1 MIRLLIMMAALAA
14 CAGCGMPTLRESFE
28 QTSARCM
35 AAVRDDDL
43 RKAHAD
49 CRYAS
54 SNAEQYSSLGT
65 PALRSDLLLQH
76 GRALRAANAHL
87 PNLDHHVVT
96 QIESSLRESLKREE
110 AATPRDDRRVGLRL
124 MELANFYWTRK
135 RFADGQPYAIRLKPL
150 LASYSADERIG
161 MAALVESYEKV
172 LAERT
177 QRAEAARAAGERA
190 KNEFLATIAA
200 RSARE
205 NKAVPARV
213 EDPGLAIVWCVS
225 PMPIGDSAVVSAI
238 DVERSLGHPAGIL
251 SIQGDRAFIC
261 ENTAAGQ
268 RIIAW
273 REWACRGPATSRLQ
287 FASCVLTRWDDGVPE
302 AFAPGQ
308 DEGKLLRSFPQT
320 IRSTVT
326 ESQSGKLRGAALFEP
341 PKWQP
346 RWP

>member
-1 MIRLLIMMAALAA
+1 
-14 CAGCGMPTLRESFE
+14 
-28 QTSARCM
+28 M

-96 QIESSLRESLKREE
+96 QIESSLRESLKR
-110 AATPRDDRRVGLRL
+110 
-124 MELANFYWTRK
+124 
-135 RFADGQPYAIRLKPL
+135 
-150 LASYSADERIG
+150 
-161 MAALVESYEKV
+161 
-172 LAERT
+172 
-177 QRAEAARAAGERA
+177 
-190 KNEFLATIAA
+190 
-200 RSARE
+200 
-205 NKAVPARV
+205 
-213 EDPGLAIVWCVS
+213 
-225 PMPIGDSAVVSAI
+225 
-238 DVERSLGHPAGIL
+238 
-251 SIQGDRAFIC
+251 
-261 ENTAAGQ
+261 
-268 RIIAW
+268 
-273 REWACRGPATSRLQ
+273 
-287 FASCVLTRWDDGVPE
+287 CVLTRWDDGVPE